1 LSITLFPVIIPGG
14 LQRKL
19 MKAVV
24 YKKYGSPDVLELKE
38 VEKPAPRDNEVLIRV
53 HAASIN
59 SWDWDMLTGRPL
71 EYRLFFGLLKS
82 KYRILGCDIAGRI
95 EAVGRDIKQ
104 FHPGD
109 DVFGD
114 LCEGSWGGFAEYVCA
129 RENEVTLKPAGM
141 TFEEA
146 AATPQAGLLALQG
159 LCDKREIKPGQRI
172 LINGAG
178 GGVGTFAIQLAKS
191 FSVEVTGVDST
202 GKLDTMRS
210 LGADHVIDY
219 TQEDFTKKGKCYD
232 LILDVKTDRSIFDYR
247 RALSSNGIYVTVGGR
262 TARILQLVFLGSLIS
277 LTGRKKMAL
286 IMHKANKDMQILNEL
301 FQSGK
306 VKPVI
311 DKCFP
316 LGETAEAFKYFGKGH
331 FKGKVVITVEHNNK
345 I

>member
-1 LSITLFPVIIPGG
+1 
-14 LQRKL
+14 
-19 MKAVV
+19 MKAIV
-24 YKKYGSPDVLELKE
+24 YKKYGSPDVLEFKE
-38 VEKPAPRDNEVLIRV
+38 IEKPAPKDNEVLIKV

-71 EYRLFFGLLKS
+71 EYRLMSGLLKPT
-82 KYRILGCDIAGRI
+82 KTKILGCDIAGRI
-95 EAVGRDIKQ
+95 EAVGRNINQ

-114 LCEGSWGGFAEYVCA
+114 LCEGLWGGFAEYVCA
-129 RENEVTLKPAGM
+129 RENEIMLKPAGM
-141 TFEEA
+141 TYEEA

-159 LCDKREIKPGQRI
+159 LCDRREIKPGQRI

-178 GGVGTFAIQLAKS
+178 GGVGTFAIQMAKS
-191 FSVEVTGVDST
+191 FGAEVTGVDST

-219 TQEDFTKKGKCYD
+219 TQEDFTKNGKCYD

-262 TARILQLVFLGSLIS
+262 SARILQLVFLGSLIS
-277 LTGRKKMAL
+277 MTGSKKLTL
-286 IMHKANKDMQILNEL
+286 IMHKPNKDLNILNEL
-301 FQSGK
+301 IESGK

-311 DKCFP
+311 DRCFP
-316 LGETAEAFKYFGKGH
+316 LSETAEAFQYFGEGH
-331 FKGKVVITVEHNNK
+331 FKGKIVIAVEHNNK
-345 I
+345 T